1 MMHTTRS
8 SDGGRLRGFDGLRAL
23 AALAIVLLHVT
34 SSTGASVHGPFA
46 IYFAR
51 LDAGVTVFFVI
62 SAFLLYRP
70 FVADHL
76 DAGRPTDTRRF
87 YLRRAVRIYPAY
99 WVALTAVIVLF
110 RDAHIE
116 GARQYVLQYSLLQI
130 YTPKLLSGIV
140 PAWSLAVEV
149 SFYALL
155 PAYGWFLGRLTARR
169 SVQQRVRVELTAAG
183 VVFVA
188 ALVGRAIVGAVAGA
202 GTNAYQLKW
211 LPFMA
216 DWFALGLVLAVL
228 KVAFDNGVAGRNVQG
243 VVRTADRAPGA
254 LAAVAL
260 AAFVVVA
267 HIGLPTTFA
276 AGSVPQDVTRQL
288 MYGVMAVALV
298 AIAALRITGNGTAR
312 AALDARVMVALGV
325 ISYGIFLWHD
335 AILTQLEQWHFAE
348 HVPTATTLVLFVVV
362 LGAACVV
369 ATASWRLVERPLLR
383 RPIGDRVR
391 VRD

>member
-1 MMHTTRS
+1 MN
-8 SDGGRLRGFDGLRAL
+8 RLSGFDGLRAL

-51 LDAGVTVFFVI
+51 LDAGVAVFFVI

-76 DAGRPTDTRRF
+76 DAGRPVDTGRF

-110 RDAHIE
+110 GDAHIE

-155 PAYGWFLGRLTARR
+155 PAYAWLLGRLTARR
-169 SVQQRVRVELTAAG
+169 AAVQRIRVELAAAA
-183 VVFVA
+183 VVFAV
-188 ALVGRAIVGAVAGA
+188 ALVGRAVVGATAAA

-228 KVAFDNGVAGRNVQG
+228 KAAYDNDVAGRNVRG
-243 VVRTADRAPGA
+243 VVQVADRAPGA
-254 LAAVAL
+254 LAALAAL
-260 AAFVVVA
+260 AFFAVA

-276 AGSVPQDVTRQL
+276 SGSVAQDVTRQFL
-288 MYGVMAVALV
+288 YGVMAVALV
-298 AIAALRITGNGTAR
+298 AVAALRVSGNGTVR

-335 AILTQLEQWHFAE
+335 AILTQFEQWNFAQ
-348 HVPTATTLVLFVVV
+348 HLQTATTLVLFVVV
-362 LGAACVV
+362 LAAACAV
-369 ATASWRLVERPLLR
+369 ATASWHLIERPLLR
-383 RPIGDRVR
+383 RPIGGRARVGR
-391 VRD
+391 